1 MTKKKSSVSRR
12 NFLKTAGA
20 VGVGS
25 LLSPLNSISDAQ
37 TKPFSEESQFQV
49 VPTRSFG
56 KTGVDVPILCLGS
69 AFGRS
74 SDLLL
79 KQSLKMGVRLWDT
92 AAVYGGGNAERAIG
106 KYFARF
112 PEDRKKVLL
121 LTKSLSLNAD
131 MWSNDLDDSLERMS
145 TSYIDIYLIHSV
157 EDADDLASPLAD
169 PKLWADKRKSEG
181 KIRFFG
187 FSTHRDMEENLMKAA
202 KSGWVDGV
210 MFNYNFRIMHF
221 EKMKKAVDLCSKA
234 GIGLIAMKTQ
244 APGYSRYTVEVTP
257 NNKEQAF
264 FNQLAKKG
272 LTFEQA
278 KLKAV
283 WDDHRIASITSGI
296 TNMTTLQA
304 NVDAAVNTKKL
315 SLRDKQFMNQYA
327 RQTASNYCAGCASIC
342 GSQINNE
349 VPISDVMRFLMY
361 ARCYGEIENAK
372 SYFNKLPLKVRKRMT
387 HIDYMKAEQK
397 CPQQMEIGRLMRV
410 ATTELA

>member
-1 MTKKKSSVSRR
+1 MAKNKSSISRR

-37 TKPFSEESQFQV
+37 TKPYSKESQPQV

-92 AAVYGGGNAERAIG
+92 AAVYGRGNAERAIG

-181 KIRFFG
+181 KIRFSPNFKEIRE
-187 FSTHRDMEENLMKAA
+187 SQTRNRNQENI
-202 KSGWVDGV
+202 KSHSNRKRLKKTIRID
-210 MFNYNFRIMHF
+210 NFR
-221 EKMKKAVDLCSKA
+221 
-234 GIGLIAMKTQ
+234 
-244 APGYSRYTVEVTP
+244 P
-257 NNKEQAF
+257 
-264 FNQLAKKG
+264 
-272 LTFEQA
+272 
-278 KLKAV
+278 
-283 WDDHRIASITSGI
+283 
-296 TNMTTLQA
+296 
-304 NVDAAVNTKKL
+304 
-315 SLRDKQFMNQYA
+315 
-327 RQTASNYCAGCASIC
+327 
-342 GSQINNE
+342 
-349 VPISDVMRFLMY
+349 
-361 ARCYGEIENAK
+361 
-372 SYFNKLPLKVRKRMT
+372 
-387 HIDYMKAEQK
+387 
-397 CPQQMEIGRLMRV
+397 
-410 ATTELA
+410 